1 MPVIFFYLQSFVLTS
16 LSDAR
21 LSKNIKKAY
30 RIFLTTD
37 VIEYHQ
43 KQVLLPLNMT
53 YTNPAP
59 SCWSMYSKSFFSQDD
74 VENWWV
80 WQTWLQVLA
89 LLLASC
95 VTLRELLNLSV
106 SSSAHLSNEDVNNN
120 GLPKKLA
127 QVFP

>member
-43 KQVLLPLNMT
+43 KQVLLPLNMI

-74 VENWWV
+74 I
-80 WQTWLQVLA
+80 Q
-89 LLLASC
+89 
-95 VTLRELLNLSV
+95 
-106 SSSAHLSNEDVNNN
+106 
-120 GLPKKLA
+120 
-127 QVFP
+127 